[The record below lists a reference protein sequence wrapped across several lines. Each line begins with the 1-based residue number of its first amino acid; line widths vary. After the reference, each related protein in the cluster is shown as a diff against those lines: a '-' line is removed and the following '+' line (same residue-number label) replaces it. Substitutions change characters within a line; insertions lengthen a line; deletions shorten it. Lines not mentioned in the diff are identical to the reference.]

1 MFNVS
6 FQLRE
11 VVTPL
16 TGRFLISNMM
26 LNSADST
33 SKLKL
38 HKLMRSKN
46 VEKEL
51 FKVFIDES
59 QQPWAACVLLGD
71 PILLCFANLDRSSNS
86 ATSMYPKEM
95 KSVSQRDICI
105 PVLTAASLTGSKIR
119 RQAKCLSMNGWILKS
134 VAYVFI

>member
-1 MFNVS
+1 MS
-6 FQLRE
+6 FQLCE

-46 VEKEL
+46 DEKEL

-71 PILLCFANLDRSSNS
+71 PILLCFANLDL
-86 ATSMYPKEM
+86 KEGE
-95 KSVSQRDICI
+95 
-105 PVLTAASLTGSKIR
+105 LTAPLIRGASSSPFFFSKYSVFFFPPSHLIFLPPSFFHHPT
-119 RQAKCLSMNGWILKS
+119 AILCVCYMKYALQS
-134 VAYVFI
+134 VM